1 MPRLTAVCNTDCV
14 MVIWEIR
21 GELRY
26 SIRWHSGGGRGLPMR
41 AWGARTGLDTREGL
55 QIPCARQSPCGC
67 RRTMIEI
74 GSCLVMASPPGLEF
88 AFPYPKYRPWYWR
101 RPASGMRVP
110 GSGWAHSWAHT
121 PAARRNHTGSE
132 PHRITDPHRGCK
144 SLRHNMSHE
153 AVARLWHRSQPA
165 VGESPAAEPGLGPG
179 ASLRTRFLAERR
191 PSGRDCRNVPRTDQP
206 PSFLSDRPTGAVSG
220 RG

>member
-1 MPRLTAVCNTDCV
+1 
-14 MVIWEIR
+14 
-21 GELRY
+21 
-26 SIRWHSGGGRGLPMR
+26 MR

-121 PAARRNHTGSE
+121 PAARRNHTQES
-132 PHRITDPHRGCK
+132 
-144 SLRHNMSHE
+144 
-153 AVARLWHRSQPA
+153 
-165 VGESPAAEPGLGPG
+165 GENCETGLALGKGLG
-179 ASLRTRFLAERR
+179 S
-191 PSGRDCRNVPRTDQP
+191 RNVRARFPHAPDSLGGSGGPATALVLILPSLPLPIQNGGAPLGFGLHLNRGYVAFGWGDQKARNHVQEHSWSRPLSTFRFCCTHARSCSGNPRNPGNPGSRTAWP
-206 PSFLSDRPTGAVSG
+206 
-220 RG
+220 